1 MCRFFESI
9 QLKDGDFKR
18 LSFHQTRVDS
28 VFERFFS
35 GHPSIHLASL
45 FNEIVY
51 PNVGLIKCRIIFD
64 KDYYEIDFQQ
74 YKIREIRSL
83 KIVETDMESMPY
95 KSENRKKL
103 IDAFDKRLNCDDVLL
118 VKNGFLTDTSYTNVA
133 LYDGAN
139 WMTPRLPLIYGVNRA
154 ELLEKNII
162 LEKDILLSEL
172 SNYKKIRLFNAM
184 IKFGEIELEMD
195 SIFF

>member
-1 MCRFFESI
+1 MCRFIESI

-18 LSFHQTRVDS
+18 LIFHQARIDY
-28 VFERFFS
+28 VFEKFFS

-51 PNVGLIKCRIIFD
+51 PSVGLIKCRIIFD
-64 KDYYEIDFQQ
+64 KDYHEVDFQQ

-103 IDAFDKRLNCDDVLL
+103 IDAFEKRGNCDDVLL
-118 VKNGFLTDTSYTNVA
+118 VKNGLLTDTSYTNVA
-133 LYDGAN
+133 LYDGTN
-139 WMTPRLPLIYGVNRA
+139 WMTPRKPLIYGVNRA

-162 LEKDILLSEL
+162 LEKDILLNEL
-172 SNYKKIRLFNAM
+172 GNYKKIRLFNAM
-184 IKFGEIELEMD
+184 IEFGEIELEMD